1 MNIQGYTIGNL
12 IKDHFS
18 DFNSR
23 IAYAHQVGLLSD
35 ELYEVIIPPNHL
47 AKVDGGFGKD
57 VLEFLLKGDAVAYR
71 TMATRVR
78 YNYGLLM
85 FILTFCLVSVTG
97 YPQPSS
103 LFVSIGIYPMWAG
116 DDLYKLVASNVE
128 KLGNFLKGFSGEY
141 FRVSGDGES
150 KDSKTIL
157 QGYKS
162 ILTSKIT
169 KDSLTTSSYNLF
181 TFLNLQTNFARWEP
195 GHGRFRFRHP

>member
-57 VLEFLLKGDAVAYR
+57 VLEFLLKGDVVAYR
-71 TMATRVR
+71 TMATRV
-78 YNYGLLM
+78 
-85 FILTFCLVSVTG
+85 LVSITG

>member
-12 IKDHFS
+12 IIDHFS

-23 IAYAHQVGLLSD
+23 IAYTHQVGLLSD
-35 ELYEVIIPPNHL
+35 ELYEV
-47 AKVDGGFGKD
+47 DGGFGKD
-57 VLEFLLKGDAVAYR
+57 MLEF
-71 TMATRVR
+71 
-78 YNYGLLM
+78 
-85 FILTFCLVSVTG
+85 C

-128 KLGNFLKGFSGEY
+128 KLGNFLKGFSEY
-141 FRVSGDGES
+141 FRVLGDGES

-162 ILTSKIT
+162 ILTSK
-169 KDSLTTSSYNLF
+169 SLKIPCYNLF

-195 GHGRFRFRHP
+195 GHGRFRFHHP

>member
-35 ELYEVIIPPNHL
+35 ELYEVIIHPNHL

-57 VLEFLLKGDAVAYR
+57 VLEFLLKGDVVAYR
-71 TMATRVR
+71 TMATRV
-78 YNYGLLM
+78 
-85 FILTFCLVSVTG
+85 LVSVTG

-128 KLGNFLKGFSGEY
+128 KLGNFLKVFSEFVGFSGEY

-169 KDSLTTSSYNLF
+169 KDSLRSK
-181 TFLNLQTNFARWEP
+181 ARFK
-195 GHGRFRFRHP
+195 RLAQR

>member
-12 IKDHFS
+12 IIDHFS

-35 ELYEVIIPPNHL
+35 ELYEVIIPPTTW
-47 AKVDGGFGKD
+47 VDGGFGKD
-57 VLEFLLKGDAVAYR
+57 VLEFLLKG
-71 TMATRVR
+71 MW
-78 YNYGLLM
+78 LL
-85 FILTFCLVSVTG
+85 IEPWLQEC

-157 QGYKS
+157 QGYKNY
-162 ILTSKIT
+162 IKLH
-169 KDSLTTSSYNLF
+169 LF